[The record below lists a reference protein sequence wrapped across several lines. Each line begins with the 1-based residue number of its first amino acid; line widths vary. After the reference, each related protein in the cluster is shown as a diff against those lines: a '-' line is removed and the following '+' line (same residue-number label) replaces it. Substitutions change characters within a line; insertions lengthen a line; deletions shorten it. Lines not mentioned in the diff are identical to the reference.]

1 MRIVIFIIA
10 VVLLLLALFT
20 VANWSVLTASTP
32 LSFLLFSVE
41 GPLGVILLAVLF
53 GLVLLMTGYAF
64 LLRTSWLVES
74 RRVNRQLDEQRE
86 LAQQA
91 EKSRVAALQEMIER
105 EFRELRTT
113 IETSTT
119 TSVDRISTAEQKL
132 ASSIEEAAN
141 GITAN
146 LGYLDDK
153 LKGNSQA

>member
-1 MRIVIFIIA
+1 VIFIIA